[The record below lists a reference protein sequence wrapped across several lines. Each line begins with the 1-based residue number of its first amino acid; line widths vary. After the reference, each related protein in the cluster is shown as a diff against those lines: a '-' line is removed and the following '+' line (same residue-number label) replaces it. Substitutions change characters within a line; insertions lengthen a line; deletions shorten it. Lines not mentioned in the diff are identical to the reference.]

1 VRVYNSLHSNIENR
15 SGISFTVFISKV
27 DLICV
32 EEADILKTSCD
43 REEKSASKFFLSVIV
58 LTTSTV
64 IVKIIGMLYKIP
76 MLNILGAEGMG
87 YFNSAY
93 EIYALLCV
101 VVTTGLPTA
110 LSILISANRD
120 SANSF
125 GVKKIYIRSLFIF
138 LIIGIIGSCGL
149 FFSARWISKFIEN
162 ENIYFCILTIAPAF
176 FCVCISSAI
185 RGYFQG
191 FSKMVPTA
199 VSQLIEAVSKL
210 VLGLLFAVYAIDK
223 GFDVPL
229 IAAYAALGF
238 AVGMLL
244 STLYLL
250 ITKRMSDKRNIFVS
264 SVNETKKLK
273 NSDKTNAMLLKIAV
287 PITVS
292 AIIINLTKI
301 IDMTFIMRR
310 LQDIGYTSGVANEMF
325 GMYSTVVIP
334 IFSLVPSLL
343 SPISLALIP
352 ELSSAIET
360 GNYSLQ
366 AYIARTSIRFTAF
379 FAIPSTFA
387 IMLYSKPII
396 SILFSSA
403 ADKYEYIVPLL
414 TFLASS
420 VLFSCM
426 ITTTNAILQSYRN
439 TVKPIISMSIGVLVK
454 IVSEYILIG
463 IPNIN
468 IYGAPISTFLCDIVI
483 MVINL
488 YFISRE
494 LKGNFYEGSVFLKT
508 MLASIVAISVSFAVY
523 LPLSLKT
530 SNIRLAFIIALPVTV
545 IVYFIISFVIK
556 SISVEDVAMLPFG
569 NKIKKYFVKEI
580 KKEN

>member
-1 VRVYNSLHSNIENR
+1 MKSL
-15 SGISFTVFISKV
+15 
-27 DLICV
+27 
-32 EEADILKTSCD
+32 CD
-43 REEKSASKFFLSVIV
+43 REEKSASKFFLSVFV

-101 VVTTGLPTA
+101 VVTSGLPIA
-110 LSILISANRD
+110 LSILVSANKD
-120 SANSF
+120 SQSSF
-125 GVKKIYIRSLFIF
+125 RIKKIYRSSLFIF

-191 FSKMVPTA
+191 FSSMLPTA

-210 VLGLLFAVYAIDK
+210 VLGLLFALYATDK

-229 IAAYAALGF
+229 IAAYAAMGF

-250 ITKRMSDKRNIFVS
+250 ITKRISDKRNI
-264 SVNETKKLK
+264 SVRVANENKILK
-273 NSDKTNAMLLKIAV
+273 NNVKTNGMLLKIAV

-310 LQDIGYTSGVANEMF
+310 LQDLGYTSGVANEMF

-343 SPISLALIP
+343 SPVSLALIP
-352 ELSSAIET
+352 ELSSAIEKDDR
-360 GNYSLQ
+360 SLQ
-366 AYIARTSIRFTAF
+366 AYIARTSVRFTAF
-379 FAIPSTFA
+379 FAIPATFA

-439 TVKPIISMSIGVLVK
+439 TIKPIISMSVGVLVK

-468 IYGAPISTFLCDIVI
+468 IYGAPISTFLCDVVI

-494 LKGNFYEGSVFLKT
+494 LKGKFYEGSVFLKT
-508 MLASIVAISVSFAVY
+508 MLASIVAMSASLAVY
-523 LPLSLKT
+523 LPLSIKT
-530 SNIRLAFIIALPVTV
+530 SNIRLAFIIALPITV
-545 IVYFIISFVIK
+545 IVYFIISFLIK
-556 SISVEDVAMLPFG
+556 SISVEDVTILPFG
-569 NKIKKYFVKEI
+569 NKIKKYFVREI
-580 KKEN
+580 KVKKEN

>member
-1 VRVYNSLHSNIENR
+1 MKSL
-15 SGISFTVFISKV
+15 
-27 DLICV
+27 
-32 EEADILKTSCD
+32 CD
-43 REEKSASKFFLSVIV
+43 REEKSASKFFLSVFV

-101 VVTTGLPTA
+101 VVTSGLPIA
-110 LSILISANRD
+110 LSILVSANKD
-120 SANSF
+120 SQSSF
-125 GVKKIYIRSLFIF
+125 GIKKIYRSSLFIF

-191 FSKMVPTA
+191 FSSMLPTA

-210 VLGLLFAVYAIDK
+210 VLGLLFALYATDK
-223 GFDVPL
+223 GFDVTL
-229 IAAYAALGF
+229 IAAYAAMGF

-250 ITKRMSDKRNIFVS
+250 ITKRISDKRNI
-264 SVNETKKLK
+264 SVRVANENKILK
-273 NSDKTNAMLLKIAV
+273 NNVKTNGMLLKIAV

-310 LQDIGYTSGVANEMF
+310 LQDLGYTSGVANEMF

-343 SPISLALIP
+343 SPVSLALIP
-352 ELSSAIET
+352 ELSSAIEKDDR
-360 GNYSLQ
+360 SLQ
-366 AYIARTSIRFTAF
+366 AYIARTSVRFTAF
-379 FAIPSTFA
+379 FAIPATFA

-439 TVKPIISMSIGVLVK
+439 TIKPIISMSVGVLVK

-468 IYGAPISTFLCDIVI
+468 IYGAPISTFLCDVVI

-494 LKGNFYEGSVFLKT
+494 LKGKFYEGSVFLKT
-508 MLASIVAISVSFAVY
+508 MLASIVAMSASLAVY
-523 LPLSLKT
+523 LPLSIKT
-530 SNIRLAFIIALPVTV
+530 SNIRLAFIIALPITV
-545 IVYFIISFVIK
+545 IVYFIISFLIK
-556 SISVEDVAMLPFG
+556 SISVEDVTMLPFG
-569 NKIKKYFVKEI
+569 NKIKKYFVREI
-580 KKEN
+580 KVKKEN